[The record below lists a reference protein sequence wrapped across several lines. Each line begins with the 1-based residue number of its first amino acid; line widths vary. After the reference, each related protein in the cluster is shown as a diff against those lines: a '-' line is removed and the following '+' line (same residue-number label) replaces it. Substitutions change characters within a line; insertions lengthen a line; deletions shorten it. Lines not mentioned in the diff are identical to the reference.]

1 MNVLQRS
8 LRRFFAEGFAE
19 TRPDAFDPR
28 LRGRTYSIPFEDVWQ
43 AALALAGG
51 GVRGCAVMRANDRDG
66 IIIGKAIRRF
76 PPGVDDITISVI
88 LDVDGQTRVDAR
100 SVARNEGIDLGANAR
115 RVIRFFQ
122 QLDKLSAEH
131 HRNRVGSS
139 RKPAR
144 PDPDTAVAGD

>member
-1 MNVLQRS
+1 MVQRS
-8 LRRFFAEGFAE
+8 LRRFFSEGFAE

-43 AALALAGG
+43 AALALTGG
-51 GVRGCAVMRANDRDG
+51 GVRGCVVMRANDRDG
-66 IIIGKAIRRF
+66 IIIGKATRRI
-76 PPGVDDITISVI
+76 PPGVDDFTVSVI
-88 LDVDGQTRVDAR
+88 LDADGQTRVDAR

-131 HRNRVGSS
+131 YRARVG
-139 RKPAR
+139 AGTR
-144 PDPDTAVAGD
+144 PVHPGPDTAVAGD

>member
-1 MNVLQRS
+1 
-8 LRRFFAEGFAE
+8 
-19 TRPDAFDPR
+19 
-28 LRGRTYSIPFEDVWQ
+28 VWQ

-66 IIIGKAIRRF
+66 IIIGKATRRF

-88 LDVDGQTRVDAR
+88 LDTDGQTRVDAR

-131 HRNRVGSS
+131 YRNRVGPS
-139 RKPAR
+139 RQPVR
-144 PDPDTAVAGD
+144 PGPDTAVAGD